1 MGEETFAAC
10 YKIAIERGKNMKAKD
25 YGLSKQD
32 IIEMSDRYLLDIG
45 YHFPIVVEEGNGMYL
60 KDAGKRIFGFL
71 CRNCGEFRR

>member
-1 MGEETFAAC
+1 
-10 YKIAIERGKNMKAKD
+10 MKAKD

-60 KDAGKRIFGFL
+60 KDAEGKEYLDFYAGIGYACQL
-71 CRNCGEFRR
+71 VSI